1 MKTFENF
8 NTETYF
14 ESILNRNFDIYF
26 DLINYD
32 ATYYFYEKKYLFS
45 IDKKYNKLFI
55 RKKILDDMSKDY
67 NDRIENFGIMRRC
80 IKEKMNIKIIQIFL
94 LEDMNTNLYEKYFN
108 IISTGDS
115 ISIKYNECNLIKQYP
130 ELIEKMILPITENL
144 VKTQTHSLFDFII
157 NTLNINF
164 HPDDNFE
171 DYLVSNSIVDIDNK
185 ILEFDE
191 ASLKYIQAQIG
202 LCFEYLE
209 DDIYQI
215 GFDIL
220 KPRLD
225 PSKN

>member
-108 IISTGDS
+108 II
-115 ISIKYNECNLIKQYP
+115 
-130 ELIEKMILPITENL
+130 
-144 VKTQTHSLFDFII
+144 
-157 NTLNINF
+157 
-164 HPDDNFE
+164 
-171 DYLVSNSIVDIDNK
+171 
-185 ILEFDE
+185 
-191 ASLKYIQAQIG
+191 
-202 LCFEYLE
+202 
-209 DDIYQI
+209 
-215 GFDIL
+215 
-220 KPRLD
+220 
-225 PSKN
+225 